1 MKKRQWQFNWKIS
14 VFTALFLPLLI
25 GLGFWQL
32 DRAAQKERIQAEYEQ
47 KIKQTAQDI
56 STVSAQT
63 PSSDLA
69 FLPVVL
75 TGAVD
80 NEHYFLLDNRTHEGK
95 VGFEVISPLY
105 TKDGNTYLINRGWVP
120 AKSTRDQL
128 PSVPF
133 LYEEITVKGNIY
145 VPTGDAF
152 ILGADQLTAKWPK
165 IIGDTDV
172 LSMGKLL
179 RKTIFPYTI
188 RISQDLH
195 DDLIRKWPVVNMT
208 PAKHLAYAVQ
218 WFAMALALT
227 ILFVVSACRIQN
239 EEE

>member
-32 DRAAQKERIQAEYEQ
+32 QRAAQKEHIQAEFDQ

-56 STVSAQT
+56 STVNTQT
-63 PSSDLA
+63 SPAELA

-75 TGAVD
+75 TGTVD

-105 TKDGNTYLINRGWVP
+105 TKDGSTYLINRGWVQ
-120 AKSTRDQL
+120 AKSTRDEL
-128 PSVPF
+128 PSIPP
-133 LYEEITVKGNIY
+133 LNKDITLTGNIY
-145 VPTGDAF
+145 VPAGDAF
-152 ILGADQLTAKWPK
+152 ILGSDELTLNWPK
-165 IIGDTDV
+165 IISDTDV
-172 LSMGKLL
+172 SLMGKLL
-179 RKTIFPYTI
+179 RKSVFPYTI

-195 DDLIRKWPVVNMT
+195 DDLIRQWPVVNMT

-218 WFAMALALT
+218 WFAMALALI
-227 ILFVVSACRIQN
+227 ILFVVSAWRTPN